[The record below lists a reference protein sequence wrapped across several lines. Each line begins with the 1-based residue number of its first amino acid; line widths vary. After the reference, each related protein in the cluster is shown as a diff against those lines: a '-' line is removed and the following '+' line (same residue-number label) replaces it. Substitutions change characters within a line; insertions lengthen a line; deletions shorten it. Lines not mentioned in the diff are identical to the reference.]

1 MTVPAR
7 ADNQSS
13 ATVPWRP
20 PTASER
26 LKILNRTRTIA
37 IVGASSNPAR
47 ASHFVA
53 TYLLSS
59 STDFTVWFVNPRE
72 ESILGRPVYH
82 ALAHLPEPPDLVNVF
97 RRTTELTGV
106 AAEAVAVGARTFWAQ
121 LGLWS
126 DDAADLA
133 YQAGLAVVMNR
144 CIKVEH
150 ARFAGG
156 LHLAG
161 FDTGVISSKRT
172 SVRSRA
178 PGDLMPEPSDGPPK
192 G

>member
-1 MTVPAR
+1 MTASLR
-7 ADNQSS
+7 TGQHDFAGRS
-13 ATVPWRP
+13 WRP
-20 PTASER
+20 PTARER
-26 LKILNRTRTIA
+26 LSILNQSRSIA

-72 ESILGRPVYH
+72 SSTILGHHVYSQ
-82 ALAHLPEPPDLVNVF
+82 LDRLPEVPDIVVAF
-97 RRTTELTGV
+97 RRVEELPG
-106 AAEAVAVGARTFWAQ
+106 AAAAAVAVGASTFWAQ
-121 LGLWS
+121 LGLWN
-126 DDAADLA
+126 DDAAEVA
-133 YQAGLAVVMNR
+133 HEAGLSVVMNR

-161 FDTGVISSKRT
+161 FDTGVISSKRP
-172 SVRSRA
+172 VRPARSAR
-178 PGDLMPEPSDGPPK
+178 E
-192 G
+192 